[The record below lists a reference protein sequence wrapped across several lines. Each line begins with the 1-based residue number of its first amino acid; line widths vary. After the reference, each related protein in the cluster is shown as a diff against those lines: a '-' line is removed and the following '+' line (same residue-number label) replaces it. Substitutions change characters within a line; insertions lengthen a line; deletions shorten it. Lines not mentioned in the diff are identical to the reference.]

1 MNKKVMLIIVISL
14 ILSMLLVGCW
24 GKDDTPT
31 GQESGENADVLANQ
45 NENGEAND
53 PDQDKKEVFRVGL
66 EADYAP
72 FNWTQMDSS
81 KGAVKIDGNPEYAGG
96 YDVEIA
102 KKVAEGLGR
111 ELVVVKIE
119 WDGLVPALISN
130 KIDAI
135 MAGMSPTADRKETI
149 DFSDNYYKSDLVMVV
164 KKGSKYENATSI
176 QDFKGAKITAQL
188 NTFHYTV
195 IDQIKGV
202 KKEAPMDT
210 FPVMRVAV
218 ESGILDGYVSER
230 PEAVSAVSANKNFA
244 MVEFTDGFKTSDD
257 DTAIAVGIRKGD
269 DELREKINEVLAGL
283 TEEDFLGIMN
293 TAIKDQ
299 PAEQE

>member
-1 MNKKVMLIIVISL
+1 MNKKISIALVILL
-14 ILSMLLVGCW
+14 ILSMLLVGC
-24 GKDDTPT
+24 GGNGSTPT
-31 GQESGENADVLANQ
+31 GGEGDENNNAQVEQ
-45 NENGEAND
+45 NGEEAGG
-53 PDQDKKEVFRVGL
+53 PDQDKKELFRVGL

-81 KGAVKIDGNPEYAGG
+81 NGAVKIDGSPEYAGG

-102 KKVAEGLGR
+102 KKIAEGLDK
-111 ELVVVKIE
+111 ELVIVKVE
-119 WDGLVPALISN
+119 WDGLVPALQAN

-135 MAGMSPTADRKETI
+135 IAGMSPTEDRKETI

-176 QDFKGAKITAQL
+176 QDFSGAKITAQL

-202 KKEAPMDT
+202 KKETAMDT

-244 MVEFTDGFKTSDD
+244 FVEFTDGFETSDD

-269 DELREKINEVLAGL
+269 DELRNKINEVLAGF
-283 TEEDFLGIMN
+283 TDDDFLSIMD
-293 TAIKDQ
+293 TATKNQ
-299 PAEQE
+299 PAEQD

>member
-1 MNKKVMLIIVISL
+1 MNKKISIALVILL
-14 ILSMLLVGCW
+14 ILSMLLVGC
-24 GKDDTPT
+24 GGNGGEPT
-31 GQESGENADVLANQ
+31 GGEGDENNSAQVEQ
-45 NENGEAND
+45 NGEEAGG
-53 PDQDKKEVFRVGL
+53 PDQDKKELFRVGL

-81 KGAVKIDGNPEYAGG
+81 NGAVKIDGSPEYAGG

-102 KKVAEGLGR
+102 KKIAEGLDK
-111 ELVVVKIE
+111 ELVIVKVE
-119 WDGLVPALISN
+119 WDGLVPALQAN

-135 MAGMSPTADRKETI
+135 IAGMSPTEDRKETI

-176 QDFKGAKITAQL
+176 QDFSGAKITAQL

-202 KKEAPMDT
+202 KKETAMDT
-210 FPVMRVAV
+210 FPVMRVAI

-244 MVEFTDGFKTSDD
+244 MVEFTDGFETSDD
-257 DTAIAVGIRKGD
+257 DTAIAVGVRKGD
-269 DELREKINEVLAGL
+269 DELREKINEILAGF
-283 TEEDFLGIMN
+283 TEEDFLSIMN

>member
-1 MNKKVMLIIVISL
+1 MCIR
-14 ILSMLLVGCW
+14 
-24 GKDDTPT
+24 
-31 GQESGENADVLANQ
+31 
-45 NENGEAND
+45 
-53 PDQDKKEVFRVGL
+53 DKVFRVGL

-81 KGAVKIDGNPEYAGG
+81 KGAVKIDGSPEYAGG

-102 KKVAEGLGR
+102 KIIAEGLGK
-111 ELVVVKIE
+111 ELVIVKID

-135 MAGMSPTADRKETI
+135 IAGMSPTDDRKETI

-176 QDFKGAKITAQL
+176 QDFNGAKITAQL

-210 FPVMRVAV
+210 FPVMRVAI

-244 MVEFTDGFKTSDD
+244 MVEFTDGFETSDD
-257 DTAIAVGIRKGD
+257 DTAIAVGVRKGD
-269 DELREKINEVLAGL
+269 DELREKINEILAGF
-283 TEEDFLGIMN
+283 TEEDFLSIMN

>member
-1 MNKKVMLIIVISL
+1 MNKKISIALVILL
-14 ILSMLLVGCW
+14 ILSMLLVGC
-24 GKDDTPT
+24 GGNGGEPT
-31 GQESGENADVLANQ
+31 GGEGDENNNAQVEQ
-45 NENGEAND
+45 NGEEAGG
-53 PDQDKKEVFRVGL
+53 PDQDKKELFRVGL

-81 KGAVKIDGNPEYAGG
+81 NGAVKIDGSPEYAGG

-102 KKVAEGLGR
+102 KKIAEGLDK
-111 ELVVVKIE
+111 ELVIVKVE
-119 WDGLVPALISN
+119 WDGLVPALQAN

-135 MAGMSPTADRKETI
+135 IAGMSPTEDRKETI

-176 QDFKGAKITAQL
+176 QDFSGAKITAQL

-202 KKEAPMDT
+202 KKETAMDT

-244 MVEFTDGFKTSDD
+244 FVEFTDGFETSDD

-269 DELREKINEVLAGL
+269 DELRNKINEVLAGF
-283 TEEDFLGIMN
+283 TDDDFLSIMD
-293 TAIKDQ
+293 TATKNQ
-299 PAEQE
+299 PAEQD

>member
-1 MNKKVMLIIVISL
+1 MNKKISIALVILL
-14 ILSMLLVGCW
+14 ILSMLLVGC
-24 GKDDTPT
+24 GGNGGEPT
-31 GQESGENADVLANQ
+31 GGEGDENNSAQVEQ
-45 NENGEAND
+45 NGEEAGG
-53 PDQDKKEVFRVGL
+53 PDQDKKELFRVGL

-81 KGAVKIDGNPEYAGG
+81 NGAVKIDGSPEYAGG

-102 KKVAEGLGR
+102 KKIAEGLDK
-111 ELVVVKIE
+111 ELVIVKVE
-119 WDGLVPALISN
+119 WDGLVPALQAN

-135 MAGMSPTADRKETI
+135 IAGMSPTEDRKETI

-176 QDFKGAKITAQL
+176 QDFSGAKITAQL

-202 KKEAPMDT
+202 KKETAMDT

-244 MVEFTDGFKTSDD
+244 FVEFTDGFETSDD

-269 DELREKINEVLAGL
+269 DELRNKINEVLAGF
-283 TEEDFLGIMN
+283 TDDDFLSIMD
-293 TAIKDQ
+293 TATKNQ
-299 PAEQE
+299 PAEQD